1 MVVLTMTRHRMALA
15 ALTVAMAFTGSSAVH
30 SQPRRVIYITAERFA
45 FTPSQIVVAVQEE
58 VELRLKSD
66 DTAHGFRIAGT
77 SINVAIP
84 KRGRDE
90 LSVLFRPAAPGR
102 YTFEC
107 TRMCGAGHGFMRGVL
122 IVRPRTDQ

>member
-1 MVVLTMTRHRMALA
+1 MTRHRMTLA
-15 ALTVAMAFTGSSAVH
+15 ALTLAMALTGPIAVH
-30 SQPRRVIYITAERFA
+30 SQPRRVIHITAERFA
-45 FTPSQIVVAVQEE
+45 FTPSQIVVVVDEE
-58 VELRLKSD
+58 IELRLKSD

-77 SINVAIP
+77 GVNVAIP